1 MLNLLCRIK
10 YVLKVYAL
18 SYGHVFSQIILILYL
33 KFIFNT
39 ESKIFQENIILQSLF
54 LMQMQEV
61 GSAKQGISYIPIGF
75 GILPFNTQLENVSVF
90 SISGVSYYYILLLQ
104 KGYAIFLFSSKNM
117 IFFICH
123 SFGISISNSIFLSSS
138 SNFPFRSI
146 FKFWVILPR
155 PCSNSTPGESDQT

>member
-1 MLNLLCRIK
+1 MLYHMVC
-10 YVLKVYAL
+10 VP
-18 SYGHVFSQIILILYL
+18 SQVILILYL
-33 KFIFNT
+33 KLIFNA
-39 ESKIFQENIILQSLF
+39 ESKIFQENIILVALF
-54 LMQMQEV
+54 DANV
-61 GSAKQGISYIPIGF
+61 GSGFCKIGDF
-75 GILPFNTQLENVSVF
+75 IQPNRIWYSTFQHIVREFFCLLHFRHF
-90 SISGVSYYYILLLQ
+90 LLLCLSAR

-117 IFFICH
+117 IFFIYH